1 MQSIRTAGQKSLSTK
16 LNAMATTLTRFL
28 FALPL
33 VWIYLLLISNIN
45 EVSLPPLNEGFVTS
59 ATLAAIAQIAA
70 TAFMIMAFR
79 YQNFAVATSI
89 VKTEAVLTAVV
100 GVILFDAVLS
110 GPGWFSVVIGVA
122 GVIVLS
128 KTDIGF
134 KAIFQSPAS
143 AYGIAAALCFA
154 FATLLI
160 RKASLSLE
168 IDKIVSAAY
177 TLAYMVTFQS
187 AAVLAYIVLKNREQL
202 PIITANWK
210 MCSFVGIAS
219 MLGSVGWFTAATLQN
234 AAYVK
239 ALGQVEFFF
248 SLFITHKIFKERIS
262 TREYIGMALIIASV
276 LVLLLIA

>member
-33 VWIYLLLISNIN
+33 VWFYLWLMSNIN
-45 EVSLPPLNEGFVTS
+45 KVPLPAPSEEFLTS
-59 ATLAAIAQIAA
+59 ATLAAVAQIAA

-100 GVILFDAVLS
+100 GVIVFDAILS
-110 GPGWFSVVIGVA
+110 GLGWFSVIIGVV

-128 KTDIGF
+128 KTEVGF

-160 RKASLSLE
+160 REASLSLE

-187 AAVLAYIVLKNREQL
+187 FVVLAYIILRNKEQL
-202 PIITANWK
+202 AIMASNWK

-248 SLFITHKIFKERIS
+248 SLLITHKIFKDTIS
-262 TREYIGMALIIASV
+262 VKEYIGMALVLASV
-276 LVLLLIA
+276 LILLLAA

>member
-1 MQSIRTAGQKSLSTK
+1 M
-16 LNAMATTLTRFL
+16 L
-28 FALPL
+28 FR
-33 VWIYLLLISNIN
+33 LI
-45 EVSLPPLNEGFVTS
+45 
-59 ATLAAIAQIAA
+59 
-70 TAFMIMAFR
+70 
-79 YQNFAVATSI
+79 
-89 VKTEAVLTAVV
+89 
-100 GVILFDAVLS
+100 
-110 GPGWFSVVIGVA
+110 
-122 GVIVLS
+122 
-128 KTDIGF
+128 
-134 KAIFQSPAS
+134 
-143 AYGIAAALCFA
+143 ALCFA